1 VAFDQLANYHNLV
14 VAVGEGTA
22 AQKKQQQLHRR
33 SMPVMG
39 AEGMAQDNIHM
50 DSPVGS
56 AGN

>member
-1 VAFDQLANYHNLV
+1 VAFDQLTNYHNLV

-33 SMPVMG
+33 SMPVME
-39 AEGMAQDNIHM
+39 AEGTARDNIHM
-50 DSPVGS
+50 DSQVGS